1 MFVIMFY
8 NVFICFSC
16 FCFMFLMSYS
26 KLLVRELCSMGY
38 PELPFGILKIQG
50 IGYQTLGVLANTANI

>member
-16 FCFMFLMSYS
+16 FRFMFLMSYT
-26 KLLVRELCSMGY
+26 KLLGRELCSMGY